1 MVQVQV
7 RRQLMEDTM
16 LTRRGM
22 LHAAGATSAS
32 FLALRSGTGAAAPS
46 TVKTP
51 VDYDVPRGACD
62 CHVHVFGDAKKF
74 PFAADRVYTP
84 PEASVD
90 DLRALQAGL
99 HFERVV
105 IVTPSV
111 YGLDNSCTLDAIR
124 QLGPRARGVAVIDQS
139 TPAAVLD
146 EMAAGGFKGARLNV
160 ETVGEADPGA
170 VRRLIDSVADAVRS
184 RNWHLQFNT
193 RMSVIAALKDDLAAL
208 GIPVV
213 FDHFGRA
220 QAALG
225 TGQPGFDAMLDL
237 LKSGHAYVKISAVY
251 RSSQK
256 APDFPDV
263 APLAQAIVAANPD
276 RVVWGS
282 NWPHPGRGTS
292 QTAIAPPY
300 PADDGLM
307 LNLLAKWVPDPA
319 VRKKIL
325 VDNPARLYGFDTAA

>member
-1 MVQVQV
+1 
-7 RRQLMEDTM
+7 M

-22 LHAAGATSAS
+22 LHAAGATGPS
-32 FLALRSGTGAAAPS
+32 FVAGRGAGAAPS

-51 VDYDVPRGACD
+51 VDVAVPRGACD
-62 CHVHVFGDAKKF
+62 CHVHVFADSNKF

-84 PEASVD
+84 PQASVD
-90 DLRALQAGL
+90 DLRALQAALG
-99 HFERVV
+99 FERVV

-111 YGLDNSCTLDAIR
+111 YGRDNSCTLDAIR
-124 QLGPRARGVAVIDQS
+124 QLGNRARGVAVIDRS
-139 TPAAVLD
+139 TPAKVLD
-146 EMAAGGFKGARLNV
+146 ELAAGGFTGARLNL
-160 ETVGEADPGA
+160 ETVGQADPDPIK
-170 VRRLIDSVADAVRS
+170 RLIDGVADAVRQ

-193 RMSVIAALKDDLAAL
+193 RMSVIGALKDDLASV
-208 GIPVV
+208 GVPIV

-225 TGQPGFDAMLDL
+225 TGQPGFGAMLDL
-237 LKSGHAYVKISAVY
+237 VRAGHAYVKISAAY
-251 RSSQK
+251 RSSHK

-263 APLAQAIVAANPD
+263 MPIAQAIVAANPD
-276 RVVWGS
+276 RVVWGT

-292 QTAIAPPY
+292 PTAIAPPY

-307 LNLLAKWVPDPA
+307 LNLLARWVPDAA

-325 VDNPARLYGFDTAA
+325 VDNPARLYGFESF

>member
-1 MVQVQV
+1 
-7 RRQLMEDTM
+7 M

-22 LHAAGATSAS
+22 LHAAGATGAS
-32 FLALRSGTGAAAPS
+32 FVAGRAAGAAPS

-51 VDYDVPRGACD
+51 VDIEVPRGACD
-62 CHVHVFGDAKKF
+62 CHVHVFADPNKF

-90 DLRALQAGL
+90 DLRALQTSLG
-99 HFERVV
+99 FERVV

-111 YGLDNSCTLDAIR
+111 YGRDNSCTLDAVR
-124 QLGPRARGVAVIDQS
+124 QLDNRARGVAVIDRS
-139 TPAAVLD
+139 TPAGVLD
-146 EMAAGGFKGARLNV
+146 ELAAGGFKGVRLNL
-160 ETVGEADPGA
+160 ETVGQADPGA
-170 VRRLIDSVADAVRS
+170 IKRLIDGVAEAVRQ

-193 RMSVIAALKDDLAAL
+193 RMAVIEALNDDLAGL
-208 GIPVV
+208 GIPIV

-225 TGQPGFDAMLDL
+225 AGQPGFAAMLDL
-237 LKSGHAYVKISAVY
+237 LKAGRAYVKISAAY
-251 RSSQK
+251 RSSHK

-263 APLAQAIVAANPD
+263 TPIAQAIVAANPD
-276 RVVWGS
+276 RVVWGT

-292 QTAIAPPY
+292 PTAIAPPY

-307 LNLLAKWVPDPA
+307 LNLLARWVPDPA
-319 VRKKIL
+319 IRKKIL
-325 VDNPARLYGFDTAA
+325 VDNPARLYGFD

>member
-1 MVQVQV
+1 
-7 RRQLMEDTM
+7 MEDTM

-32 FLALRSGTGAAAPS
+32 FIAPRAGTGAAAPS
-46 TVKTP
+46 TVKTA
-51 VDYDVPRGACD
+51 VDYEVPRGACD
-62 CHVHVFGDAKKF
+62 CHVHVFGDASKF

-84 PEASVD
+84 PTASVE
-90 DLRALQAGL
+90 DLRALQAAL
-99 HFERVV
+99 HLQRVV

-111 YGLDNSCTLDAIR
+111 YGLDNACTLDAIR
-124 QLGPRARGVAVIDQS
+124 QLGSRARGVAVIDAS
-139 TPAAVLD
+139 TPAAALD
-146 EMAAGGFKGARLNV
+146 EMAAGGFKGARLNL
-160 ETVGEADPGA
+160 ETVGQADPGA
-170 VRRLIDSVADAVRS
+170 IKRLIDGVADAVRS
-184 RNWHLQFNT
+184 RQWHLQFNT
-193 RMSVIAALKDDLAAL
+193 RMSVIDALKDHLAAV
-208 GIPVV
+208 GVPVV

-225 TGQPGFDAMLDL
+225 TSQPGFAAMLDL
-237 LKSGHAYVKISAVY
+237 VKAGHAYVKISAAY

-263 APLAQAIVAANPD
+263 APIARAIVAANPD

-292 QTAIAPPY
+292 PTAIAPPH

-307 LNLLAKWVPDPA
+307 LNLLARWVPDPA
-319 VRKKIL
+319 IRKKIL
-325 VDNPARLYGFDTAA
+325 VDNPARLYGFEAAA